1 MPDAAPAARMPDL
14 LRPRG
19 SNQVGMRQF
28 NERTVLQALR
38 VHGSLPKADLARL
51 TGLSAQTIGLITA
64 RLEEDGLIV
73 KQSRVRGRIG
83 QPSVP
88 LALNPDGA
96 FAIGVKVGRRGA
108 EWLLIDFTAQ
118 VRERHA
124 MAYDFPDAE
133 ALLPAIAQHTHRLRD
148 GLGPLA
154 ARTVG
159 VGLAAP
165 FLLGGWHRT
174 LGLSK
179 AQSDLWNGM
188 DLGAEVRQRTD
199 LPVIFARD
207 TVAACVAELVSGRG
221 HDLKS
226 FLYVFVDTFVGGG
239 LVLNSHLHGG
249 AHGNAGALASLP
261 MQRVRG
267 AKRDADGDA
276 APPQLIAEASLWELE
291 QRLQREGVD
300 PDAAYDERALQ
311 PPFADATAAW
321 LASAAEALA
330 HAIASG
336 TAMLDLADV
345 VMDGSMS
352 RPLQQALLEATRA
365 ALDGCNW
372 EGLWRPQ
379 LHGGRVG
386 AQACALGGAMLP
398 LHANFAPDHDV
409 FLKAG

>member
-1 MPDAAPAARMPDL
+1 MPDAEAAARSPDL

-28 NERTVLQALR
+28 NERVVLQALR
-38 VHGSLPKADLARL
+38 VHTSLPKADLARL

-64 RLEEDGLIV
+64 RLEEDQLIV
-73 KQSRVRGRIG
+73 KQSRVRGRVG

-96 FAIGVKVGRRGA
+96 FAIGIKVGRRGA

-124 MAYDFPDAE
+124 ISYDFPDAD
-133 ALLPAIAQHTHRLRD
+133 ALLPAIARHIHRLRD

-154 ARTVG
+154 ARNVG
-159 VGLAAP
+159 AGLAAP

-179 AQSDLWNGM
+179 AQSDLWNQM
-188 DLGAEVRQRTD
+188 NLLAEVKARTD
-199 LPVIFARD
+199 VPVSFARD
-207 TVAACVAELVSGRG
+207 TVAACVAELVGGRG

-226 FLYVFVDTFVGGG
+226 FLYIFVDTFVGGG
-239 LVLNSHLHGG
+239 LVIDSHLHTG

-261 MQRVRG
+261 MQPAQAGRG
-267 AKRDADGDA
+267 AAL
-276 APPQLIAEASLWELE
+276 PPQVMAEASLWELE
-291 QRLQREGVD
+291 QRLQGEGLD
-300 PDAAYDERALQ
+300 PTAAYDDRALQ
-311 PPFADATAAW
+311 APFAAATQAW
-321 LASAAEALA
+321 LGSASLALA
-330 HAIASG
+330 HAIVSS
-336 TAMLDLADV
+336 TAVLDLADV

-352 RPLQQALLEATRA
+352 RSLLQALLVQTRA
-365 ALDGCNW
+365 ALARCNW
-372 EGLWRPQ
+372 EGLWPPQ

-409 FLKAG
+409 FLKAA

>member
-1 MPDAAPAARMPDL
+1 MPDAEAATRAPDL

-28 NERTVLQALR
+28 NERVVLQALR
-38 VHGSLPKADLARL
+38 VHGSLPKAELARF

-88 LALNPDGA
+88 LALDPDGA
-96 FAIGVKVGRRGA
+96 FAIGIKVGRRGA
-108 EWLLIDFTAQ
+108 EWLLIDFAAR

-124 MAYDFPDAE
+124 IGYDFPDAE
-133 ALLPAIAQHTHRLRD
+133 TLLPAIAQHIERLRE

-154 ARTVG
+154 ARNVG

-165 FLLGGWHRT
+165 FQLGGWHRT

-179 AQSDLWNGM
+179 AQSDRWNQM
-188 DLGAEVRQRTD
+188 DLAAEVRARTTV
-199 LPVIFARD
+199 PVSFARD
-207 TVAACVAELVSGRG
+207 TVAACVAELVGGRG

-226 FLYVFVDTFVGGG
+226 FLYIFVDTFVGGG
-239 LVLNSHLHGG
+239 LVINSHLHTG

-261 MQRVRG
+261 MQSARG
-267 AKRDADGDA
+267 GAGAPL
-276 APPQLIAEASLWELE
+276 PPQVMAEASLWELE
-291 QRLQREGVD
+291 QRLQREGLD
-300 PDAAYDERALQ
+300 PAAAYDERALEA
-311 PPFADATAAW
+311 PFSRATQAW
-321 LASAAEALA
+321 LGSASLALA
-330 HAIASG
+330 HAIASS
-336 TAMLDLADV
+336 TAVLDLADV

-352 RPLQQALLEATRA
+352 RPLLQALLAQTRA
-365 ALDGCNW
+365 ALDRCNW
-372 EGLWRPQ
+372 EGLWPPQ

-386 AQACALGGAMLP
+386 AQASALGGAMLP
-398 LHANFAPDHDV
+398 LHANFAPDPDV
-409 FLKAG
+409 FLKAA

>member
-1 MPDAAPAARMPDL
+1 MPDAEAPARSPDL

-38 VHGSLPKADLARL
+38 VHTSLPKADLARL

-64 RLEEDGLIV
+64 RLEEDGLII
-73 KQSRVRGRIG
+73 KQGRVRGRIG

-96 FAIGVKVGRRGA
+96 FAIGIKVGRRGA
-108 EWLLIDFTAQ
+108 EWLLIDFTAK

-124 MAYDFPDAE
+124 ISYDFPDADE
-133 ALLPAIAQHTHRLRD
+133 LLPAIAQHIHRLRE

-154 ARTVG
+154 VRNVG
-159 VGLAAP
+159 AGLAAP
-165 FLLGGWHRT
+165 FQLGGWHRT

-179 AQSDLWNGM
+179 AQADLWNQM
-188 DLGAEVRQRTD
+188 DLAAEVRARTE
-199 LPVIFARD
+199 LPVSFARD
-207 TVAACVAELVSGRG
+207 TVAACVAELVGGRG

-226 FLYVFVDTFVGGG
+226 FLYIFVDTFVGGG
-239 LVLNSHLHGG
+239 LVINSHLHTG

-261 MQRVRG
+261 MQPAQAG
-267 AKRDADGDA
+267 AGGAL
-276 APPQLIAEASLWELE
+276 PPQVMAEASLWELE
-291 QRLQREGVD
+291 QRLQAQGLD
-300 PDAAYDERALQ
+300 TTAAYDDRALQ
-311 PPFADATAAW
+311 APFAAATQAW
-321 LASAAEALA
+321 LGSASLALA
-330 HAIASG
+330 HAIVSS
-336 TAMLDLADV
+336 TAVLDLADV

-352 RPLQQALLEATRA
+352 RSLLQALLEQTRA
-365 ALDGCNW
+365 ALARCNW
-372 EGLWRPQ
+372 EGLWAPQ

-409 FLKAG
+409 FLKAA

>member
-1 MPDAAPAARMPDL
+1 MPDAEAPARSPDL

-38 VHGSLPKADLARL
+38 VHTSLPKADLARL

-73 KQSRVRGRIG
+73 KQGRVRGRIG

-96 FAIGVKVGRRGA
+96 FAIGIKVGRRGA
-108 EWLLIDFTAQ
+108 EWLLIDFTAK

-124 MAYDFPDAE
+124 ISYDFPDADE
-133 ALLPAIAQHTHRLRD
+133 LLPAIAQHIQRLRE

-154 ARTVG
+154 VRNVG
-159 VGLAAP
+159 AGLAAP
-165 FLLGGWHRT
+165 FQLGGWHRT

-179 AQSDLWNGM
+179 AQADLWNQM
-188 DLGAEVRQRTD
+188 DLAAEVRARTEV
-199 LPVIFARD
+199 PVSFARD
-207 TVAACVAELVSGRG
+207 TVAACVAELVGGRG

-226 FLYVFVDTFVGGG
+226 FLYIFVDTFVGGG
-239 LVLNSHLHGG
+239 LVINSHLHTGV
-249 AHGNAGALASLP
+249 HGNAGALASLP
-261 MQRVRG
+261 MQPAQAGPG
-267 AKRDADGDA
+267 AAL
-276 APPQLIAEASLWELE
+276 PPQVMAEASLWELE
-291 QRLQREGVD
+291 QRLQAEGLD
-300 PDAAYDERALQ
+300 TTAAYDDRALQ
-311 PPFADATAAW
+311 APFAAATQAW
-321 LASAAEALA
+321 LGSASLALA
-330 HAIASG
+330 HAIVSS
-336 TAMLDLADV
+336 TAVLDLADV

-352 RPLQQALLEATRA
+352 RSLLQALLEQTRA
-365 ALDGCNW
+365 ALARCNW
-372 EGLWRPQ
+372 EGLWAPQ

>member
-1 MPDAAPAARMPDL
+1 MPDAEAPARSPDL

-38 VHGSLPKADLARL
+38 VHTSLPKADLARL

-64 RLEEDGLIV
+64 RLEEDQLIV
-73 KQSRVRGRIG
+73 KQSRVRGRVG

-96 FAIGVKVGRRGA
+96 FAIGIKVGRRGA

-124 MAYDFPDAE
+124 ISYDFPDADE
-133 ALLPAIAQHTHRLRD
+133 LLPAIARHIHRLRD

-154 ARTVG
+154 ARNVG
-159 VGLAAP
+159 AGLAAP

-179 AQSDLWNGM
+179 AQSDLWNQM
-188 DLGAEVRQRTD
+188 NLLDEVKARTD
-199 LPVIFARD
+199 VPVSFARD
-207 TVAACVAELVSGRG
+207 TVAACVAELVGGRG

-226 FLYVFVDTFVGGG
+226 FLYIFVDTFVGGG
-239 LVLNSHLHGG
+239 LVIDSHLHTG

-261 MQRVRG
+261 MQPAQAGRG
-267 AKRDADGDA
+267 AAL
-276 APPQLIAEASLWELE
+276 PPQVMAEASLWELE
-291 QRLQREGVD
+291 QRLQGEGLD
-300 PDAAYDERALQ
+300 PTAAYDDRALQ
-311 PPFADATAAW
+311 APFAAATQAW
-321 LASAAEALA
+321 LGSASLALA
-330 HAIASG
+330 HAIVSS
-336 TAMLDLADV
+336 TAVLDLADV

-352 RPLQQALLEATRA
+352 RSLLQALLEQTRA
-365 ALDGCNW
+365 ALARCNW
-372 EGLWRPQ
+372 EGLWPPQ

-409 FLKAG
+409 FLKAA

>member
-1 MPDAAPAARMPDL
+1 MPDAQASAGLRPPDL
-14 LRPRG
+14 SRPRG

-28 NERTVLQALR
+28 NERVVLQALR
-38 VHGSLPKADLARL
+38 VHTSLPKADLARL

-64 RLEEDGLIV
+64 RLEEDQLIV
-73 KQSRVRGRIG
+73 KQGRVRGRIG

-96 FAIGVKVGRRGA
+96 FAIGIKVGRRGA
-108 EWLLIDFTAQ
+108 EWLLIDFAAQ

-124 MAYDFPDAE
+124 MSYDFPDAQ
-133 ALLPAIAQHTHRLRD
+133 ALLPAIAEHIHRLRD

-154 ARTVG
+154 TRSVG

-179 AQSDLWNGM
+179 AQSDEWNQM
-188 DLGAEVRQRTD
+188 DLLAEVRARTD
-199 LPVIFARD
+199 VPVSFARD
-207 TVAACVAELVSGRG
+207 TVAACVAELVGGRG

-226 FLYVFVDTFVGGG
+226 FLYIFVDTFVGGG
-239 LVLNSHLHGG
+239 LVIDSHLHTG

-261 MQRVRG
+261 MQSVRAGG
-267 AKRDADGDA
+267 AL
-276 APPQLIAEASLWELE
+276 PPQVMAEASLWELE
-291 QRLQREGVD
+291 QRLQAQGLD
-300 PDAAYDERALQ
+300 TTAAYDDRALQ
-311 PPFADATAAW
+311 APYAPVTQAW
-321 LASAAEALA
+321 LGSASLALA
-330 HAIASG
+330 HAIVSS
-336 TAMLDLADV
+336 TAVLDLADV

-352 RPLQQALLEATRA
+352 RSLLQALLEQTRA
-365 ALDGCNW
+365 ALAQCNW
-372 EGLWRPQ
+372 EGLWPPQ
-379 LHGGRVG
+379 LHGGRLG

-409 FLKAG
+409 FLKAA

>member
-1 MPDAAPAARMPDL
+1 MVDTAPPPDL

-28 NERTVLQALR
+28 NERVVLQALR

-64 RLEEDGLIV
+64 RLEEDRLVV

-96 FAIGVKVGRRGA
+96 FAIGIKVGRRGC
-108 EWLLIDFTAQ
+108 EWLLIDFAAR
-118 VRERHA
+118 VREQHA
-124 MAYDFPDAE
+124 MSYAFPDAKK
-133 ALLPAIAQHTHRLRD
+133 LLPAVARHIQRLRD

-154 ARTVG
+154 GRVAG

-165 FLLGGWHRT
+165 FQLGGWHRT
-174 LGLSK
+174 LGLSQ
-179 AQSDLWNGM
+179 AQSDVWNQM
-188 DLGAEVRQRTD
+188 DLEAEVRSRTG
-199 LPVIFARD
+199 LPVSFARD
-207 TVAACVAELVSGRG
+207 TAAACVAELVSGRG

-226 FLYVFVDTFVGGG
+226 FLYIFVDTFVGGG
-239 LVLNSHLHGG
+239 LVINSHLHTGV
-249 AHGNAGALASLP
+249 HGNAGALASLP
-261 MQRVRG
+261 LQ
-267 AKRDADGDA
+267 A
-276 APPQLIAEASLWELE
+276 ACAGQSRAQLIDEASLWELE
-291 QRLQREGVD
+291 QRYVQAGLD
-300 PDAAYDERALQ
+300 ATAAYDERALQ
-311 PPFADATAAW
+311 PPCAEVTQRWLGRAAQ
-321 LASAAEALA
+321 ALA

-336 TAMLDLADV
+336 TAVLDLGHV

-352 RPLQQALLEATRA
+352 RALLDALLAQTRA
-365 ALDGCNW
+365 ALALCNW
-372 EGLWRPQ
+372 EGLWQPQ
-379 LHGGRVG
+379 LHGGKAG

-409 FLKAG
+409 FLKAA

>member
-1 MPDAAPAARMPDL
+1 MPDAEAPARSPDL

-38 VHGSLPKADLARL
+38 VHTSLPKADLARL

-73 KQSRVRGRIG
+73 KQGRVRGRIG

-96 FAIGVKVGRRGA
+96 FAIGIKVGRRGA
-108 EWLLIDFTAQ
+108 EWLLIDFTAK

-124 MAYDFPDAE
+124 ISYDFPDADE
-133 ALLPAIAQHTHRLRD
+133 LLPAIAQHIHRLRE

-154 ARTVG
+154 VRNVG
-159 VGLAAP
+159 AGLAAP
-165 FLLGGWHRT
+165 FQLGGWHRT

-179 AQSDLWNGM
+179 AQADLWNQM
-188 DLGAEVRQRTD
+188 DLAAEVRARTEV
-199 LPVIFARD
+199 PVSFARD
-207 TVAACVAELVSGRG
+207 TVAACVAELVGGRG

-226 FLYVFVDTFVGGG
+226 FLYIFVDTFVGGG
-239 LVLNSHLHGG
+239 LVINSHLHTGV
-249 AHGNAGALASLP
+249 HGNAGALASLP
-261 MQRVRG
+261 MQPAQAG
-267 AKRDADGDA
+267 AGA
-276 APPQLIAEASLWELE
+276 ALPPQVMAEASLWELE
-291 QRLQREGVD
+291 QRLQAEGLD
-300 PDAAYDERALQ
+300 TTAAYDDRALQ
-311 PPFADATAAW
+311 APFAAATQAW
-321 LASAAEALA
+321 LGSASLALA
-330 HAIASG
+330 HAIVSS
-336 TAMLDLADV
+336 TAVLDLADV

-352 RPLQQALLEATRA
+352 RSLLQALLEQTRA
-365 ALDGCNW
+365 ALARCNW
-372 EGLWRPQ
+372 EGLWAPQ

>member
-1 MPDAAPAARMPDL
+1 MPDAEAAARPPDL

-28 NERTVLQALR
+28 NERVVLQALR
-38 VHGSLPKADLARL
+38 VHTSLPKAELARL

-64 RLEEDGLIV
+64 RLEEDQLIV
-73 KQSRVRGRIG
+73 KQGRVRGRIG

-96 FAIGVKVGRRGA
+96 FAIGIKVGRRGA
-108 EWLLIDFTAQ
+108 EWLLIDFAAR

-124 MAYDFPDAE
+124 ISYEFPDAE
-133 ALLPAIAQHTHRLRD
+133 QLLPAIAQNIHRLRD

-154 ARTVG
+154 VRTVG
-159 VGLAAP
+159 AGLAAP
-165 FLLGGWHRT
+165 FQLGGWHRT

-179 AQSDLWNGM
+179 AQSDVWNQM
-188 DLGAEVRQRTD
+188 DLAAEVRARTD
-199 LPVIFARD
+199 VPVGYARD
-207 TVAACVAELVSGRG
+207 TVAACVAELVTGRG

-239 LVLNSHLHGG
+239 LVIDSHLHTG

-261 MQRVRG
+261 MQSASAGG
-267 AKRDADGDA
+267 APAQ
-276 APPQLIAEASLWELE
+276 QLIAEASLWELE
-291 QRLQREGVD
+291 QRLRSAGLD
-300 PDAAYDERALQ
+300 ATAAYDDRALEA
-311 PPFADATAAW
+311 PYAAATQAW
-321 LASAAEALA
+321 LASASVALA
-330 HAIASG
+330 YAIASG
-336 TAMLDLADV
+336 TAVLDLGDV

-352 RPLQQALLEATRA
+352 RSLLDALLEQTRA
-365 ALDGCNW
+365 ALGRCNW
-372 EGLWRPQ
+372 EGMWQPR
-379 LHGGRVG
+379 LHGGRAG

-409 FLKAG
+409 FLKAA

>member
-1 MPDAAPAARMPDL
+1 MPDAAPAVRMPDL

-108 EWLLIDFTAQ
+108 EWLLIDFTAR

-154 ARTVG
+154 AR
-159 VGLAAP
+159 
-165 FLLGGWHRT
+165 
-174 LGLSK
+174 
-179 AQSDLWNGM
+179 
-188 DLGAEVRQRTD
+188 
-199 LPVIFARD
+199 
-207 TVAACVAELVSGRG
+207 
-221 HDLKS
+221 
-226 FLYVFVDTFVGGG
+226 
-239 LVLNSHLHGG
+239 
-249 AHGNAGALASLP
+249 
-261 MQRVRG
+261 
-267 AKRDADGDA
+267 
-276 APPQLIAEASLWELE
+276 
-291 QRLQREGVD
+291 
-300 PDAAYDERALQ
+300 
-311 PPFADATAAW
+311 
-321 LASAAEALA
+321 
-330 HAIASG
+330 
-336 TAMLDLADV
+336 
-345 VMDGSMS
+345 
-352 RPLQQALLEATRA
+352 
-365 ALDGCNW
+365 
-372 EGLWRPQ
+372 
-379 LHGGRVG
+379 
-386 AQACALGGAMLP
+386 
-398 LHANFAPDHDV
+398 
-409 FLKAG
+409 

>member
-1 MPDAAPAARMPDL
+1 MPDAQAPARSPDL

-38 VHGSLPKADLARL
+38 VHTSLPKADLARL

-73 KQSRVRGRIG
+73 KQGRVRGRIG

-96 FAIGVKVGRRGA
+96 FAIGIKVGRRGA

-124 MAYDFPDAE
+124 ISYDFPDADE
-133 ALLPAIAQHTHRLRD
+133 LLPAIARHIHRLRD

-154 ARTVG
+154 ARNVG
-159 VGLAAP
+159 AGLAAP

-179 AQSDLWNGM
+179 AQSDLWNQM
-188 DLGAEVRQRTD
+188 NLLDEVKARTD
-199 LPVIFARD
+199 VPVSFARD
-207 TVAACVAELVSGRG
+207 TVAACVAELVGGRG

-226 FLYVFVDTFVGGG
+226 FLYIFVDTFVGGG
-239 LVLNSHLHGG
+239 LVIDSHLHTG

-261 MQRVRG
+261 MQPAQAGRG
-267 AKRDADGDA
+267 AAL
-276 APPQLIAEASLWELE
+276 PPQVMAEASLWELE
-291 QRLQREGVD
+291 QRLQGEGLD
-300 PDAAYDERALQ
+300 PTAAYDDRALQ
-311 PPFADATAAW
+311 APFAAATQAW
-321 LASAAEALA
+321 LGSASLALA
-330 HAIASG
+330 HAIVSS
-336 TAMLDLADV
+336 TAVLDLADV

-352 RPLQQALLEATRA
+352 RSLLQALLEQTRA
-365 ALDGCNW
+365 ALARCNW
-372 EGLWRPQ
+372 EGLWPPQ

-409 FLKAG
+409 FLKAA

>member
-1 MPDAAPAARMPDL
+1 MPDAEAPARSPDL

-38 VHGSLPKADLARL
+38 VHTSLPKADLARL

-73 KQSRVRGRIG
+73 KQGRVRGRIG

-96 FAIGVKVGRRGA
+96 FAIGIKVGRRGA
-108 EWLLIDFTAQ
+108 EWLLIDFTAK

-124 MAYDFPDAE
+124 ISYDFPDADE
-133 ALLPAIAQHTHRLRD
+133 LLPAIAQHIQRLRE

-154 ARTVG
+154 VRNVG
-159 VGLAAP
+159 AGLAAP
-165 FLLGGWHRT
+165 FQLGGWHRT

-179 AQSDLWNGM
+179 AQADLWNQM
-188 DLGAEVRQRTD
+188 DLAAEVRARTEV
-199 LPVIFARD
+199 PVSFARD
-207 TVAACVAELVSGRG
+207 TVAACVAELVGGRG

-226 FLYVFVDTFVGGG
+226 FLYIFVDTFVGGG
-239 LVLNSHLHGG
+239 LVINSHLHTGV
-249 AHGNAGALASLP
+249 HGNAGALASLP
-261 MQRVRG
+261 MQPAQAGPG
-267 AKRDADGDA
+267 AAL
-276 APPQLIAEASLWELE
+276 PPQVMAEASLWELE
-291 QRLQREGVD
+291 QRLQAEGLD
-300 PDAAYDERALQ
+300 PTAAYDDRALQ
-311 PPFADATAAW
+311 APFAVATQAW
-321 LASAAEALA
+321 LGSASLALA
-330 HAIASG
+330 HAIVSS
-336 TAMLDLADV
+336 TAVLDLADV

-352 RPLQQALLEATRA
+352 RSLLQALLEQTRA
-365 ALDGCNW
+365 ALARCNW
-372 EGLWRPQ
+372 EGLWAPQ

-409 FLKAG
+409 FLKAA

>member
-1 MPDAAPAARMPDL
+1 MPDADTAARTPDL
-14 LRPRG
+14 LRLRG

-38 VHGSLPKADLARL
+38 VHTSLPKADLARL

-73 KQSRVRGRIG
+73 KQNRVRGRIG

-96 FAIGVKVGRRGA
+96 FSIGIKVGRRGA
-108 EWLLIDFTAQ
+108 EWLLIDFTTQ
-118 VRERHA
+118 VRERHLVH
-124 MAYDFPDAE
+124 YDFPDVDE
-133 ALLPAIAQHTHRLRD
+133 LLPAIAQHIHRLRD

-154 ARTVG
+154 VRNVG

-165 FLLGGWHRT
+165 FQLGGWHRT

-179 AQSDLWNGM
+179 AQADLWNQM
-188 DLGAEVRQRTD
+188 DMAAEVRARTD
-199 LPVIFARD
+199 VPVSFARD
-207 TVAACVAELVSGRG
+207 TVAACVAELVGGRG

-226 FLYVFVDTFVGGG
+226 FLYIFVDTFVGGG
-239 LVLNSHLHGG
+239 LVINSHLHTG

-261 MQRVRG
+261 MQ
-267 AKRDADGDA
+267 
-276 APPQLIAEASLWELE
+276 PPGGGGLPAQLVAQASLWELE
-291 QRLQREGVD
+291 QRLAGEGLD
-300 PDAAYDERALQ
+300 AMAAYDDRALQ
-311 PPFADATAAW
+311 APFSAATQAW
-321 LASAAEALA
+321 LDNASQALA
-330 HAIASG
+330 HAIVNGA
-336 TAMLDLADV
+336 AMLDLADV

-352 RPLQQALLEATRA
+352 RLLLQALLERTRA
-365 ALDGCNW
+365 ALDRCNW
-372 EGLWRPQ
+372 EGLWQPR

-409 FLKAG
+409 FLKAA

>member
-1 MPDAAPAARMPDL
+1 MPDAEVAMRPPDL

-28 NERTVLQALR
+28 NERVVLQALR
-38 VHGSLPKADLARL
+38 VHTSLPKADLARL

-64 RLEEDGLIV
+64 RLEEDQLIV
-73 KQSRVRGRIG
+73 KQGRVRGRIG

-96 FAIGVKVGRRGA
+96 FAIGIKVGRRGA
-108 EWLLIDFTAQ
+108 EWLLIDFAAQ

-124 MAYDFPDAE
+124 MSYDFPDAQ
-133 ALLPAIAQHTHRLRD
+133 ALLPAIAEHIHRLRD

-154 ARTVG
+154 VRNVG

-179 AQSDLWNGM
+179 AQSDEWNQM
-188 DLGAEVRQRTD
+188 DLLAEVRVRTEV
-199 LPVIFARD
+199 PVSFARD
-207 TVAACVAELVSGRG
+207 TVAACVAELVGGRG

-226 FLYVFVDTFVGGG
+226 FLYIFVDTFVGGG
-239 LVLNSHLHGG
+239 LVIDSHLHTG

-261 MQRVRG
+261 MQSVRAG
-267 AKRDADGDA
+267 GTL
-276 APPQLIAEASLWELE
+276 PPQVMAEASLWELE
-291 QRLQREGVD
+291 QRLQAQGLD
-300 PDAAYDERALQ
+300 TTAAYDDRALQ
-311 PPFADATAAW
+311 APYAAVTQAW
-321 LASAAEALA
+321 LGSASLALA
-330 HAIASG
+330 HAIVSS
-336 TAMLDLADV
+336 TAVLDLADV

-352 RPLQQALLEATRA
+352 RSLLQALLEQTRA
-365 ALDGCNW
+365 ALAQCNW
-372 EGLWRPQ
+372 DGLWPPQ
-379 LHGGRVG
+379 LHGGRLG

-409 FLKAG
+409 FLKAA

>member
-1 MPDAAPAARMPDL
+1 MPDAEATARSPDL

-28 NERTVLQALR
+28 NERVVLQALR
-38 VHGSLPKADLARL
+38 VHTSLPKADLARL

-64 RLEEDGLIV
+64 RLEEDQLIV

-96 FAIGVKVGRRGA
+96 FAIGIKVGRRGA

-124 MAYDFPDAE
+124 ISYDFPDADE
-133 ALLPAIAQHTHRLRD
+133 LLPAIAQHIHRLRD

-154 ARTVG
+154 TRNVG
-159 VGLAAP
+159 AGLVAP
-165 FLLGGWHRT
+165 FQLGGWHRT

-179 AQSDLWNGM
+179 AQSDLWNQM
-188 DLGAEVRQRTD
+188 NLLAEVKARTEV
-199 LPVIFARD
+199 PVSFARD
-207 TVAACVAELVSGRG
+207 TVAACVAELVGGRG

-226 FLYVFVDTFVGGG
+226 FLYIFVDTFVGGG
-239 LVLNSHLHGG
+239 LVINSHLHTGT
-249 AHGNAGALASLP
+249 HGNAGALASLP
-261 MQRVRG
+261 MQSARAGQG
-267 AKRDADGDA
+267 AAV
-276 APPQLIAEASLWELE
+276 PPQVMAEASLWELE
-291 QRLQREGVD
+291 QRLQGEGLS
-300 PDAAYDERALQ
+300 PTAAYDDRALQ
-311 PPFADATAAW
+311 APFAAATQTW
-321 LASAAEALA
+321 LGSASLALA
-330 HAIASG
+330 HAIVSS

-352 RPLQQALLEATRA
+352 RALLQALLDQTRA
-365 ALDGCNW
+365 ALAQCNW
-372 EGLWRPQ
+372 EGLWPPQ

-409 FLKAG
+409 FLKAA

>member
-1 MPDAAPAARMPDL
+1 MPDAEAAARSPDL

-28 NERTVLQALR
+28 NERVVLQALR
-38 VHGSLPKADLARL
+38 VHTSLPKADLARL

-64 RLEEDGLIV
+64 RLEEDQLIV
-73 KQSRVRGRIG
+73 KQSRVRGRVG

-96 FAIGVKVGRRGA
+96 FAIGIKVGRRGA

-124 MAYDFPDAE
+124 ISYDFPDAD
-133 ALLPAIAQHTHRLRD
+133 ALLPAIARHIHRLRD

-154 ARTVG
+154 ARNVG
-159 VGLAAP
+159 AGLAAP

-179 AQSDLWNGM
+179 AQSDLWNQM
-188 DLGAEVRQRTD
+188 NLLAEVKARTD
-199 LPVIFARD
+199 VPVSFARD
-207 TVAACVAELVSGRG
+207 TVAACVAELVGGRG

-226 FLYVFVDTFVGGG
+226 FLYIFVDTFVGGG
-239 LVLNSHLHGG
+239 LVIDSHLHTG

-261 MQRVRG
+261 MQPAQAGRG
-267 AKRDADGDA
+267 AAL
-276 APPQLIAEASLWELE
+276 PPQVMAEASLWELE
-291 QRLQREGVD
+291 QRLQGEGLD
-300 PDAAYDERALQ
+300 PTAAYDDRALQ
-311 PPFADATAAW
+311 APFAAATQAW
-321 LASAAEALA
+321 LGSASLALA
-330 HAIASG
+330 HAIVSS
-336 TAMLDLADV
+336 TAVLDLADV

-352 RPLQQALLEATRA
+352 RSLLQALLVQTRA
-365 ALDGCNW
+365 ALARCNW
-372 EGLWRPQ
+372 EGLWPPQ
-379 LHGGRVG
+379 LHGGWVG
-386 AQACALGGAMLP
+386 APACALGGAMLP

-409 FLKAG
+409 FLKAA

>member
-1 MPDAAPAARMPDL
+1 MPDAEAPARSPDL

-38 VHGSLPKADLARL
+38 VHTSLPKADLARL

-73 KQSRVRGRIG
+73 KQGRVRGRIG

-96 FAIGVKVGRRGA
+96 FAIGIKVGRRGA
-108 EWLLIDFTAQ
+108 EWLLIDFTAK

-124 MAYDFPDAE
+124 ISYDFPDADE
-133 ALLPAIAQHTHRLRD
+133 LLPAIAQHIQRLRE

-154 ARTVG
+154 VRNVG
-159 VGLAAP
+159 AGLAAP
-165 FLLGGWHRT
+165 FQLGGWHRT

-179 AQSDLWNGM
+179 AQADLWNQM
-188 DLGAEVRQRTD
+188 DLAAEVRARTEV
-199 LPVIFARD
+199 PVSFARD
-207 TVAACVAELVSGRG
+207 TVAACVAELVGGRG

-226 FLYVFVDTFVGGG
+226 FLYIFVDTFVGGG
-239 LVLNSHLHGG
+239 LVINSHLHTGV
-249 AHGNAGALASLP
+249 HGNAGALASLP
-261 MQRVRG
+261 MQPAQAGPG
-267 AKRDADGDA
+267 AAL
-276 APPQLIAEASLWELE
+276 PPQVMAEASLWELE
-291 QRLQREGVD
+291 QRLQAEGLD
-300 PDAAYDERALQ
+300 TTAAYDDRALQ
-311 PPFADATAAW
+311 APYAAATQAW
-321 LASAAEALA
+321 LGSASLALA
-330 HAIASG
+330 HAIVSS
-336 TAMLDLADV
+336 TAVLDLADV

-352 RPLQQALLEATRA
+352 RSLLQALLEQTRA
-365 ALDGCNW
+365 ALARCNW
-372 EGLWRPQ
+372 EGLWAPQ

>member
-1 MPDAAPAARMPDL
+1 MPDAEAPARSPDL

-38 VHGSLPKADLARL
+38 VHTSLPKADLARL

-73 KQSRVRGRIG
+73 KQGRVRGRIG

-96 FAIGVKVGRRGA
+96 FAIGIKVGRRGA
-108 EWLLIDFTAQ
+108 EWLLIDFTAK

-124 MAYDFPDAE
+124 ISYDFPDADE
-133 ALLPAIAQHTHRLRD
+133 LLPAIAQHIQRLRE

-154 ARTVG
+154 VRNVG
-159 VGLAAP
+159 AGLAAP
-165 FLLGGWHRT
+165 CQLGGCHPT
-174 LGLSK
+174 LGLSR
-179 AQSDLWNGM
+179 AQADLWNQM
-188 DLGAEVRQRTD
+188 DLAAEVRARTEV
-199 LPVIFARD
+199 PVSFARD
-207 TVAACVAELVSGRG
+207 TVAACVAELVGGRG

-226 FLYVFVDTFVGGG
+226 FLYIFVDTFVGGG
-239 LVLNSHLHGG
+239 LVINSHLHTGV
-249 AHGNAGALASLP
+249 HGNAGALASLP
-261 MQRVRG
+261 MQPAQAG
-267 AKRDADGDA
+267 AGA
-276 APPQLIAEASLWELE
+276 ALPPQVMAEASLWELE
-291 QRLQREGVD
+291 QRLQAEGLD
-300 PDAAYDERALQ
+300 TTAAYDDRALQ
-311 PPFADATAAW
+311 APFAAATQAW
-321 LASAAEALA
+321 LGSASLALA
-330 HAIASG
+330 HAIVSS
-336 TAMLDLADV
+336 TAVLDLADV

-352 RPLQQALLEATRA
+352 RSLLQALLEQTRA
-365 ALDGCNW
+365 ALARCNW
-372 EGLWRPQ
+372 EGLWAPQ

>member
-1 MPDAAPAARMPDL
+1 MPDAEATARSPDL

-28 NERTVLQALR
+28 NERVVLQALR
-38 VHGSLPKADLARL
+38 VHTSLPKADLARL

-64 RLEEDGLIV
+64 RLEEDQLIV

-96 FAIGVKVGRRGA
+96 FAIGIKVGRRGA

-124 MAYDFPDAE
+124 ISYDFPDADV
-133 ALLPAIAQHTHRLRD
+133 LLPAIAEHIHRLRD

-154 ARTVG
+154 VRNVG
-159 VGLAAP
+159 AGLAAP

-179 AQSDLWNGM
+179 AQSDVWNQM
-188 DLGAEVRQRTD
+188 NLLAEVKARTD
-199 LPVIFARD
+199 VPVSFARD
-207 TVAACVAELVSGRG
+207 TVAACAAELVGGRG

-226 FLYVFVDTFVGGG
+226 FLYIFVDTFVGGG
-239 LVLNSHLHGG
+239 LVINSHLHTG

-261 MQRVRG
+261 MQSVG
-267 AKRDADGDA
+267 AAEGA
-276 APPQLIAEASLWELE
+276 ALPPQVMAEASLWELE
-291 QRLQREGVD
+291 QRLQGEGLD
-300 PDAAYDERALQ
+300 TTAAYDDRALQ
-311 PPFADATAAW
+311 APYAAATQAW
-321 LASAAEALA
+321 LGSASLALA
-330 HAIASG
+330 HAIVSS
-336 TAMLDLADV
+336 TAVLDLADV

-352 RPLQQALLEATRA
+352 RSLLQALLDQTRA
-365 ALDGCNW
+365 ALARCNW
-372 EGLWRPQ
+372 EGLWPPQ

-409 FLKAG
+409 FLKAA

>member
-1 MPDAAPAARMPDL
+1 MPDAQAPARAPDL

-28 NERTVLQALR
+28 NERVVLQALR
-38 VHGSLPKADLARL
+38 VHTSLPKADLARL

-64 RLEEDGLIV
+64 RLEEDGLVV

-96 FAIGVKVGRRGA
+96 FAIGIKVGRRGA

-124 MAYDFPDAE
+124 MSYDFPDAN
-133 ALLPAIAQHTHRLRD
+133 ALLPAIAEHIHRLRD
-148 GLGPLA
+148 GLGALA
-154 ARTVG
+154 ARNVG
-159 VGLAAP
+159 AGLAAP

-179 AQSDLWNGM
+179 AQSDEWNRM
-188 DLGAEVRQRTD
+188 DLLAEVRARTEV
-199 LPVIFARD
+199 PVSFARD
-207 TVAACVAELVSGRG
+207 TVAACAAELVGGRG

-239 LVLNSHLHGG
+239 LVINSHLHTG

-261 MQRVRG
+261 MQSVRAG
-267 AKRDADGDA
+267 DGA
-276 APPQLIAEASLWELE
+276 APPPPQVMAEASLWELE
-291 QRLQREGVD
+291 QRLQGEGLD
-300 PDAAYDERALQ
+300 PAAAYDDRALQ
-311 PPFADATAAW
+311 PPFAAATQAW
-321 LASAAEALA
+321 LGCASLALA
-330 HAIASG
+330 HAIVSS
-336 TAMLDLADV
+336 TAVLDLADV
-345 VMDGSMS
+345 VVDGSMS
-352 RPLQQALLEATRA
+352 RALLQALLEQTRA
-365 ALDGCNW
+365 ALAQCNW
-372 EGLWRPQ
+372 EGLWPPR

>member
-1 MPDAAPAARMPDL
+1 MPDAEAPARSPDL

-38 VHGSLPKADLARL
+38 VHTSLPKADLARL

-73 KQSRVRGRIG
+73 KQGRVRGRIG

-96 FAIGVKVGRRGA
+96 FAIGIKVGRRGA
-108 EWLLIDFTAQ
+108 EWLLIDFTAK

-124 MAYDFPDAE
+124 ISYDFPDADE
-133 ALLPAIAQHTHRLRD
+133 LLPAIAQHIQRLRE

-154 ARTVG
+154 VRNVG
-159 VGLAAP
+159 AGLAAP
-165 FLLGGWHRT
+165 YQLGGWHRT

-179 AQSDLWNGM
+179 AQADLWNQM
-188 DLGAEVRQRTD
+188 DLAAEVRARTEV
-199 LPVIFARD
+199 PVSFARD
-207 TVAACVAELVSGRG
+207 TVAACVAELVGGRG

-226 FLYVFVDTFVGGG
+226 FLYIFVDTFVGGG
-239 LVLNSHLHGG
+239 LVINSHLHTGV
-249 AHGNAGALASLP
+249 HGNAGALASLP
-261 MQRVRG
+261 MQPAQAGPG
-267 AKRDADGDA
+267 AAL
-276 APPQLIAEASLWELE
+276 PPQVMAEASLWELE
-291 QRLQREGVD
+291 QRLQAEGLD
-300 PDAAYDERALQ
+300 TTAAYDDRALQ
-311 PPFADATAAW
+311 APFAAATQAW
-321 LASAAEALA
+321 LGSASLALA
-330 HAIASG
+330 HAIVSS
-336 TAMLDLADV
+336 TAVLDLADV

-352 RPLQQALLEATRA
+352 RSLLQALLEQTRA
-365 ALDGCNW
+365 ALARCNW
-372 EGLWRPQ
+372 EGLWAPQ

-409 FLKAG
+409 FLKAA

>member
-1 MPDAAPAARMPDL
+1 MPDAETAAHMPDL
-14 LRPRG
+14 LRLRG

-38 VHGSLPKADLARL
+38 VHASLPKADLARL

-73 KQSRVRGRIG
+73 KQNRVRGRIG

-96 FAIGVKVGRRGA
+96 FSIGIKVGRRGA
-108 EWLLIDFTAQ
+108 EWLLIDFTTQ
-118 VRERHA
+118 VRERHLVH
-124 MAYDFPDAE
+124 YDFPDVDE
-133 ALLPAIAQHTHRLRD
+133 LLPEIAQHIHRLRD

-154 ARTVG
+154 VRNVG

-165 FLLGGWHRT
+165 FQLGGWHRT

-179 AQSDLWNGM
+179 AQADLWNQM
-188 DLGAEVRQRTD
+188 DLAAEVRARTD
-199 LPVIFARD
+199 VPVSFARD
-207 TVAACVAELVSGRG
+207 TVAACVAELVGGRG

-226 FLYVFVDTFVGGG
+226 FLYIFVDTFVGGG
-239 LVLNSHLHGG
+239 LVINSHLHTG

-261 MQRVRG
+261 MQ
-267 AKRDADGDA
+267 
-276 APPQLIAEASLWELE
+276 PPGGSGLPAQLVAQASLWELE
-291 QRLQREGVD
+291 QRLAGEGLD
-300 PDAAYDERALQ
+300 AMAAYDDRALQ
-311 PPFADATAAW
+311 APFAAATQAW
-321 LASAAEALA
+321 LDNASQALA
-330 HAIASG
+330 HAIVNGA
-336 TAMLDLADV
+336 AMLDLADV

-352 RPLQQALLEATRA
+352 RLLLQALLERTRA
-365 ALDGCNW
+365 ALDRCNW
-372 EGLWRPQ
+372 EGLWRPR
-379 LHGGRVG
+379 LHGGRAG

-409 FLKAG
+409 FLKAA

>member
-1 MPDAAPAARMPDL
+1 MPDAEATARPPDL

-28 NERTVLQALR
+28 NERVVLQALR
-38 VHGSLPKADLARL
+38 VHASLPKADLARL

-64 RLEEDGLIV
+64 RLEEDQLIV

-96 FAIGVKVGRRGA
+96 FAIGIKVGRRGA

-124 MAYDFPDAE
+124 MSYDFPDAG
-133 ALLPAIAQHTHRLRD
+133 ALLPAIAQHIHRLRD

-154 ARTVG
+154 ARNVG

-174 LGLSK
+174 LGLSQ
-179 AQSDLWNGM
+179 AQSDEWNQM
-188 DLGAEVRQRTD
+188 DLLAEVRARTEV
-199 LPVIFARD
+199 PVSFARD
-207 TVAACVAELVSGRG
+207 TVAACVAELVGGRG

-226 FLYVFVDTFVGGG
+226 FLYIFVDTFVGGG
-239 LVLNSHLHGG
+239 LVINSHLHTGT
-249 AHGNAGALASLP
+249 HGNAGALASLP
-261 MQRVRG
+261 MQSVRTG
-267 AKRDADGDA
+267 QGA
-276 APPQLIAEASLWELE
+276 APPPQVMAEASLWELE
-291 QRLQREGVD
+291 QRLQGEGLD
-300 PDAAYDERALQ
+300 PTAAYDDRALQ
-311 PPFADATAAW
+311 VPFAAATQAW
-321 LASAAEALA
+321 LGSASLALA
-330 HAIASG
+330 HAIVSS
-336 TAMLDLADV
+336 TAVLDLADV

-352 RPLQQALLEATRA
+352 RTLLQALLDQTRA
-365 ALDGCNW
+365 ALAQCNW
-372 EGLWRPQ
+372 EGLWPPQ

-409 FLKAG
+409 FLKAA

>member
-1 MPDAAPAARMPDL
+1 MPDAEAPARSPDL

-38 VHGSLPKADLARL
+38 VHTSLPKADLARL

-73 KQSRVRGRIG
+73 KQGRVRGRIG

-96 FAIGVKVGRRGA
+96 FAIGIKVGRRGA
-108 EWLLIDFTAQ
+108 EWLLIDFTAK

-124 MAYDFPDAE
+124 ISYDFPDVDE
-133 ALLPAIAQHTHRLRD
+133 LLPAIAQHIHRLRE

-154 ARTVG
+154 VRNVG
-159 VGLAAP
+159 AGLAAP
-165 FLLGGWHRT
+165 FQLGGWHRT

-179 AQSDLWNGM
+179 AQADLWNQM
-188 DLGAEVRQRTD
+188 DLAAEVRARTEV
-199 LPVIFARD
+199 PVSFARD
-207 TVAACVAELVSGRG
+207 TVAACVAELVGGRG

-226 FLYVFVDTFVGGG
+226 FLYIFVDTFVGGG
-239 LVLNSHLHGG
+239 LVINSHLHTG

-261 MQRVRG
+261 MRPAQAG
-267 AKRDADGDA
+267 PGSAL
-276 APPQLIAEASLWELE
+276 PPQVMAEASLWELE
-291 QRLQREGVD
+291 QRLQAEGLD
-300 PDAAYDERALQ
+300 PTAAYDDRALQ
-311 PPFADATAAW
+311 APFAVATQAW
-321 LASAAEALA
+321 LGSASLALA
-330 HAIASG
+330 HAIVSS
-336 TAMLDLADV
+336 TAVLDLADV

-352 RPLQQALLEATRA
+352 RSLLQALLEQTRA
-365 ALDGCNW
+365 ALARCNW
-372 EGLWRPQ
+372 EGLWAPQ

>member
-1 MPDAAPAARMPDL
+1 MPDAEAPARSPDL

-38 VHGSLPKADLARL
+38 VHTSLPKADLARF

-73 KQSRVRGRIG
+73 KQGRVRGRIG

-96 FAIGVKVGRRGA
+96 FAIGIKVGRRGA
-108 EWLLIDFTAQ
+108 EWLLIDFTAK

-124 MAYDFPDAE
+124 ISYDFPDADE
-133 ALLPAIAQHTHRLRD
+133 LLPAIAQHIQRLRE

-154 ARTVG
+154 VRNVG
-159 VGLAAP
+159 AGLAAP
-165 FLLGGWHRT
+165 FQLGGWHRT

-179 AQSDLWNGM
+179 AQADLWNQM
-188 DLGAEVRQRTD
+188 DLAAEVRARTEV
-199 LPVIFARD
+199 PVSFARD
-207 TVAACVAELVSGRG
+207 TVAACVAELVGGRG

-226 FLYVFVDTFVGGG
+226 FLYIFVDTFVGGG
-239 LVLNSHLHGG
+239 LVINSHLHTG

-261 MQRVRG
+261 MQPAQAGPG
-267 AKRDADGDA
+267 AAL
-276 APPQLIAEASLWELE
+276 PPQVMAEASLWELE
-291 QRLQREGVD
+291 QRLQAEGLD
-300 PDAAYDERALQ
+300 PTAAYDDRALQ
-311 PPFADATAAW
+311 APFAAATQAW
-321 LASAAEALA
+321 LGSASLALA
-330 HAIASG
+330 HAIVSS
-336 TAMLDLADV
+336 TAVLDLADV

-352 RPLQQALLEATRA
+352 RSLLQALLEQTRA
-365 ALDGCNW
+365 ALARCNW
-372 EGLWRPQ
+372 EGLWAPQ

>member
-1 MPDAAPAARMPDL
+1 MPDAQASAGLRPPDL

-28 NERTVLQALR
+28 NERVVLQALR
-38 VHGSLPKADLARL
+38 VHTSLPKADLARL

-64 RLEEDGLIV
+64 RLEEDQLIV
-73 KQSRVRGRIG
+73 KQGRVRGRIG

-96 FAIGVKVGRRGA
+96 FAIGIKVGRRGA
-108 EWLLIDFTAQ
+108 EWLLIDFAAQ

-124 MAYDFPDAE
+124 MSYDFPDAQ
-133 ALLPAIAQHTHRLRD
+133 ALLPAIAEHIHRLRD

-154 ARTVG
+154 TRSVG

-179 AQSDLWNGM
+179 AQSDEWNQM
-188 DLGAEVRQRTD
+188 DLLAEVRARTD
-199 LPVIFARD
+199 VPVSFARD
-207 TVAACVAELVSGRG
+207 TVAACVAELVGGRG

-226 FLYVFVDTFVGGG
+226 FLYIFVDTFVGGG
-239 LVLNSHLHGG
+239 LVIDSHLHTG

-261 MQRVRG
+261 MQSVRAGG
-267 AKRDADGDA
+267 AL
-276 APPQLIAEASLWELE
+276 PPQVMAEASLWELE
-291 QRLQREGVD
+291 QRLQAQGLD
-300 PDAAYDERALQ
+300 TTAAYDDRALQ
-311 PPFADATAAW
+311 APYAPVTQAW
-321 LASAAEALA
+321 LGSASLALA
-330 HAIASG
+330 HAIVSS
-336 TAMLDLADV
+336 TAVLDLADV

-352 RPLQQALLEATRA
+352 RSLLQALLEQTRA
-365 ALDGCNW
+365 ALAQCNW
-372 EGLWRPQ
+372 EGLWPPQ
-379 LHGGRVG
+379 LHGGRLG

-409 FLKAG
+409 FLKAA

>member
-1 MPDAAPAARMPDL
+1 MPDAEAAARSPDL

-28 NERTVLQALR
+28 NERVVLQALR
-38 VHGSLPKADLARL
+38 VHTSLPKAELARL

-64 RLEEDGLIV
+64 RLEEDQLIV
-73 KQSRVRGRIG
+73 KQGRVRGRIG

-96 FAIGVKVGRRGA
+96 FAIGIKVGRRGA
-108 EWLLIDFTAQ
+108 EWLLIDFAAR

-124 MAYDFPDAE
+124 ISYEFPDAE
-133 ALLPAIAQHTHRLRD
+133 QLLPAIAQHIHRLRD

-154 ARTVG
+154 VRTVG
-159 VGLAAP
+159 AGLAAP
-165 FLLGGWHRT
+165 FQLGGWHRT

-179 AQSDLWNGM
+179 AQSDVWNQM
-188 DLGAEVRQRTD
+188 DLAAEVRARTD
-199 LPVIFARD
+199 VPVGYARD
-207 TVAACVAELVSGRG
+207 TVAACVAELVTGRG

-239 LVLNSHLHGG
+239 LVIDSHLHTG

-261 MQRVRG
+261 MQSASAGG
-267 AKRDADGDA
+267 APAQ
-276 APPQLIAEASLWELE
+276 QLIAEASLWELE
-291 QRLQREGVD
+291 QRLRSAGLD
-300 PDAAYDERALQ
+300 ATAAYDDRALEA
-311 PPFADATAAW
+311 PYAAATQAW
-321 LASAAEALA
+321 LASASVALA
-330 HAIASG
+330 YAIASG
-336 TAMLDLADV
+336 TAVLDLGDV

-352 RPLQQALLEATRA
+352 RSLLDALLEQTRA
-365 ALDGCNW
+365 ALGRCNW
-372 EGLWRPQ
+372 EGMWQPR
-379 LHGGRVG
+379 LHGGRAG

-409 FLKAG
+409 FLKAA